1 MGGGIWTGMGTL
13 GDFAGP
19 GGYRGGSS
27 DSGPGWIATLVMV
40 APVALKLMSRGK
52 PCDSERI
59 CKIQSGVG
67 VEGREKAVGTRGSR
81 AHQRTTLH
89 GPGCAVRFRHR

>member
-1 MGGGIWTGMGTL
+1 MGDGIWTGERYIPDMGTL

-27 DSGPGWIATLVMV
+27 DSGPGRIATLVMV

-59 CKIQSGVG
+59 
-67 VEGREKAVGTRGSR
+67 
-81 AHQRTTLH
+81 
-89 GPGCAVRFRHR
+89 